1 MTTSV
6 VVAFS
11 VAEVVA
17 QATLT
22 GGGVVAALEV
32 VWG

>member
-11 VAEVVA
+11 VAEVVV
-17 QATLT
+17 QATLM
-22 GGGVVAALEV
+22 GVGVVAALEV